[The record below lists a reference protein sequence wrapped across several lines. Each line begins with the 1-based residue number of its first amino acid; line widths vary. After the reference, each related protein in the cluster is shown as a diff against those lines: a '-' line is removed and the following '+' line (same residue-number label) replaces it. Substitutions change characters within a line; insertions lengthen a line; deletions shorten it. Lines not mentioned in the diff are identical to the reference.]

1 MRKFFVAL
9 LVIIVLAGCVA
20 LPPAA
25 PVTMPGSRALTGG
38 TSNFTGDVTVSG
50 TVTGADLVATDSLS
64 VSGAVVGATWFG
76 LTAQT
81 ALVIGAGDSVVPT
94 GSLQPI
100 TSATAV
106 TVSTTVPIAAGTV
119 EGYLLIL
126 VNENAADAIT
136 IDGTGGTV
144 ECKADVVL
152 GARDVLM
159 LEWNGTE
166 WICLTGYDNS

>member
-1 MRKFFVAL
+1 MQKTILAL
-9 LVIIVLAGCVA
+9 LLLVMLAGCVA
-20 LPPAA
+20 LPPAVL
-25 PVTMPGSRALTGG
+25 PESRALTGG

-81 ALVIGAGDSVVPT
+81 ALVIGAGDSVVST